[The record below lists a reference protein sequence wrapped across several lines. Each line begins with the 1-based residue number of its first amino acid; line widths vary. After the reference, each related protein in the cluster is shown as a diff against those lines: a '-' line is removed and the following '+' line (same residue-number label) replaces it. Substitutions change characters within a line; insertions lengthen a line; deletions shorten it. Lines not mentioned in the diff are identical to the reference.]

1 MITSLAW
8 KNIWRNKKRSLII
21 ILATALGL
29 WGCLL
34 AGAIWMG
41 WGESMVDTAIDRDLS
56 NIQIHKKGYTQNKEA
71 TNFIPDGFRII
82 KETQSIAGVKAVS
95 GRTLIDGMASSPI
108 STFGVKI
115 VGIVPAQAKKVTDI
129 YNRLVEGNYF
139 AGNGRNPIVIGKKLA
154 DRLGLKLHSKIVL
167 SFQGLDGS
175 LNYAALRIVGIY
187 KTESSLFDQS
197 NVFMQQADL
206 LRLLNSKPI
215 IHEIAIRT
223 ESARIMPQVY
233 DALKTKYAHLAVQ
246 TWKELAPEVAFTSAA
261 MESFTYIF
269 LGIIL
274 FALLFGI
281 TNTMLMAVMERIREL
296 GVLIALGM
304 KKGKVFAMILLET
317 ILLSITGG
325 VAGIVIGGLSI
336 AYFSHTGIDL
346 SALASSMETFG
357 TSTLLHPFLPLD
369 MYIALPVMI
378 VITATISAVLPA
390 WKAVH
395 IQPSAAIRTY

>member
-1 MITSLAW
+1 MIASLAW

-56 NIQIHKKGYTQNKEA
+56 NIQIHKKGYTQNNEIV
-71 TNFIPDGFRII
+71 NFIPNGFRIL

-95 GRTLIDGMASSPI
+95 GRTLVEAMAASPT

-115 VGIVPAQAKKVTDI
+115 VGIIPAQAKKVTDI
-129 YNRLVEGNYF
+129 YNRLIEGNYF
-139 AGNGRNPIVIGKKLA
+139 TGNGRNPIVIGKKLA
-154 DRLGLKLHSKIVL
+154 TRLGLKLHSKIVL

-175 LNYAALRIVGIY
+175 LNYAAFRIVGIY

-206 LRLLNSKPI
+206 FRLLSSKPI

-233 DALKTKYAHLAVQ
+233 DVLKPKYSHLAVQ
-246 TWKELAPEVAFTSAA
+246 TWEELAPEVAFTSAA

-281 TNTMLMAVMERIREL
+281 TNTMLMAVMERVREL
-296 GVLIALGM
+296 GVLIAVGM
-304 KKGKVFAMILLET
+304 KKGKIFAMILLET

-325 VAGIVIGGLSI
+325 IAGIVIGGLSI

-357 TSTLLHPFLPLD
+357 ASTLLHPFLPLD
-369 MYIALPVMI
+369 MYIALTVMI
-378 VITATISAVLPA
+378 VITASISAVLPA